1 MPEFALIGY
10 PVSHSRSPELFRKAY
25 GGKWNYNLVETQDFE
40 QAWKEFLD
48 RYAAINVTSPFKES
62 ACRRAD
68 ILSPECLR
76 TRVANIAVKTAD
88 GIVAYNSD
96 YRGLLSILSKVPVT
110 SGTAAV
116 IGYGGAGKAAQAA
129 AADCGFDVKVYHHD
143 EVGQGVTA
151 DLIIYTLPS
160 AVEGIDKFR
169 CNCLIE
175 ANYRN
180 PSFCEGMV
188 DGLNGGK
195 ARYVSGKD
203 WLLAQAQC
211 GYELMTG
218 EKSDDVFS
226 LLEVLDA

>member
-1 MPEFALIGY
+1 MLNMKNNKSIIRTIALVLVLVMAMALCLTGC
-10 PVSHSRSPELFRKAY
+10 SDATARS
-25 GGKWNYNLVETQDFE
+25 
-40 QAWKEFLD
+40 
-48 RYAAINVTSPFKES
+48 AAE
-62 ACRRAD
+62 
-68 ILSPECLR
+68 
-76 TRVANIAVKTAD
+76 
-88 GIVAYNSD
+88 
-96 YRGLLSILSKVPVT
+96 
-110 SGTAAV
+110 
-116 IGYGGAGKAAQAA
+116 AAQAA

-160 AVEGIDKFR
+160 AVEGIEKFR

-188 DGLNGGK
+188 DGLNGEK
-195 ARYVSGKD
+195 AGYVSGKD

-218 EKSDDVFS
+218 EKLDDVFS
-226 LLEVLDA
+226 LLEVFDA